1 MIRIFIVLLAVNF
14 LNAQESNNLG
24 SLLYKEVI
32 ANVETEPVFAGDDA
46 ADDMCVLE
54 NFNNPEKSLI
64 ISSDKKYGIIVYDLD
79 GVKLY
84 DYEVGRINNVDILPS
99 RSIQNKYIVAGTNRT
114 YNSIDIYSFNSKG
127 ELENLILRKEIPSLK
142 DVYGVTFYRDEFNTY
157 LFISDKKGN
166 VEQWSYNNDE
176 VNSEVKFVRKLR
188 FSSLV
193 EGLVADESKGKIYMG
208 QERKGIW
215 ELNASPK
222 LEEDKK
228 LIFKKNKYFKPDFEG
243 LTIRDDGDGKGYLI
257 TSVQGSNG
265 YLIIDRNSLKAK
277 MFFRIIDGNKI
288 DGTTETDGI
297 DVSSIKTSK
306 FPNGFFIAHGIS
318 RVLSILQS
326 IIFTLGSILIFLGAF
341 LVYQ

>member
-1 MIRIFIVLLAVNF
+1 MYRILIVLF
-14 LNAQESNNLG
+14 SISSLNAQGPNDLG
-24 SLLYKEVI
+24 SLLYKEVT

-54 NFNNPEKSLI
+54 NFNNPESSLI
-64 ISSDKKYGIIVYDLD
+64 ISSDKKYGIIVYDLE

-99 RSIQNKYIVAGTNRT
+99 RSFQNKYIVAGTNRT
-114 YNSIDIYSFNSKG
+114 YNSIDIYLFNSMG

-176 VNSEVKFVRKLR
+176 VNSEIKFVRKLK

-193 EGLVADESKGKIYMG
+193 EGLVADESKGKIYIG

-215 ELNASPK
+215 ELNAFPS
-222 LEEDKK
+222 LDSQKK
-228 LIFKKNKYFKPDFEG
+228 LIFKKSKNFKPDFEG
-243 LTIRDDGDGKGYLI
+243 LALRDDGNGEGYLI
-257 TSVQGSNG
+257 ASVQGSNG
-265 YLIIDRNSLKAK
+265 YLIIDRKSLDAK
-277 MFFRIIDGNKI
+277 IFFRIIDGDKI

-297 DVSSIKTSK
+297 DVTSIKTSK
-306 FPNGFFIAHGIS
+306 FPNGFFIAQDDDNDGLNQNFKL
-318 RVLSILQS
+318 VDWNKILK
-326 IIFTLGSILIFLGAF
+326 
-341 LVYQ
+341 

>member
-1 MIRIFIVLLAVNF
+1 MIRVFLVLLAVNF
-14 LNAQESNNLG
+14 LNAQEPINLG

-176 VNSEVKFVRKLR
+176 VNSEIKFVRKLK

-193 EGLVADESKGKIYMG
+193 EGLVADESKGKIYIG

-215 ELNASPK
+215 ELNAFPSF
-222 LEEDKK
+222 DSQKK
-228 LIFKKNKYFKPDFEG
+228 LIFKKSKNFKPDFEG
-243 LTIRDDGDGKGYLI
+243 LALRDDGNGEGYLI
-257 TSVQGSNG
+257 ASVQGSNG
-265 YLIIDRNSLKAK
+265 YLIIDRKSLYAK
-277 MFFRIIDGNKI
+277 IFFRIIDGDKI

-297 DVSSIKTSK
+297 DVTSIKTSK
-306 FPNGFFIAHGIS
+306 FPNGFFIAQDDDNDGLNQNFKL
-318 RVLSILQS
+318 VDWNKILK
-326 IIFTLGSILIFLGAF
+326 
-341 LVYQ
+341 

>member
-1 MIRIFIVLLAVNF
+1 MYRILSFLFIVNF
-14 LNAQESNNLG
+14 LNAQEPNNLG
-24 SLLYKEVI
+24 SLVYKEVT
-32 ANVETEPVFAGDDA
+32 ANVETEPVFAEDDA
-46 ADDMCVLE
+46 ADDMCILE
-54 NFNNPEKSLI
+54 NLNSPEKSLI

-84 DYEVGRINNVDILPS
+84 NYEVGRINNVDILAS

-114 YNSIDIYSFNSKG
+114 YNSIDIYLFNSRG

-176 VNSEVKFVRKLR
+176 VNSEIKFVRKLK

-193 EGLVADESKGKIYMG
+193 EGLVADESKGKIYIG

-215 ELNASPK
+215 ELNAFPSLDSEK
-222 LEEDKK
+222 R
-228 LIFKKNKYFKPDFEG
+228 LIFKKSKNFKPDFEG
-243 LTIRDDGDGKGYLI
+243 LALRDDGNGEGYLI
-257 TSVQGSNG
+257 ASVQGSNG
-265 YLIIDRNSLKAK
+265 YLIIERKSLVAK
-277 MFFRIIDGNKI
+277 IFFRIIDGDNI

-297 DVSSIKTSK
+297 DVTSIKTSK
-306 FPNGFFIAHGIS
+306 FPNGFFIAQDDNNDGLNQNFKL
-318 RVLSILQS
+318 VDWNKILK
-326 IIFTLGSILIFLGAF
+326 
-341 LVYQ
+341 

>member
-1 MIRIFIVLLAVNF
+1 MYRILIVLFSINF
-14 LNAQESNNLG
+14 LNAQEPNDLG
-24 SLLYKEVI
+24 SLLYKEVT

-54 NFNNPEKSLI
+54 NFNNPENSLI
-64 ISSDKKYGIIVYDLD
+64 ISSDKKYGIIVYDLE

-99 RSIQNKYIVAGTNRT
+99 RSFQNKYIVAGTNRT
-114 YNSIDIYSFNSKG
+114 YNSIDIYLFNSAG

-142 DVYGVTFYRDEFNTY
+142 DVYGVTFYKDDFNTY

-176 VNSEVKFVRKLR
+176 VKAEIKFVRKLK

-193 EGLVADESKGKIYMG
+193 EGLVADESKGKIYIG

-215 ELNASPK
+215 ELNAFPSFDS
-222 LEEDKK
+222 EKK
-228 LIFKKNKYFKPDFEG
+228 LIFKKSKNFKPDFEG
-243 LTIRDDGDGKGYLI
+243 LALRDDGNGEGYLI
-257 TSVQGSNG
+257 ASVQGSNG
-265 YLIIDRNSLKAK
+265 YLIIERKSLDAK
-277 MFFRIIDGNKI
+277 IFFRIIDGDKI

-297 DVSSIKTSK
+297 DVTSIKTSK
-306 FPNGFFIAHGIS
+306 FPNGFFIAQDDDNDGLNQNFKL
-318 RVLSILQS
+318 VDWNKILK
-326 IIFTLGSILIFLGAF
+326 
-341 LVYQ
+341 

>member
-1 MIRIFIVLLAVNF
+1 MQKIYIIFSLIFIN
-14 LNAQESNNLG
+14 LNAQGPNDLG
-24 SLLYKEVI
+24 SLLYKEVT

-54 NFNNPEKSLI
+54 NIINPESSLI
-64 ISSDKKYGIIVYDLD
+64 ISSDKKYGIIVYDLE

-99 RSIQNKYIVAGTNRT
+99 RSLQNKYIVAGTNRT
-114 YNSIDIYSFNSKG
+114 YNSIDIYLFNSAG

-142 DVYGVTFYRDEFNTY
+142 DVYGITFYRDDFNTY

-176 VNSEVKFVRKLR
+176 VNSEIKFVRKLK

-193 EGLVADESKGKIYMG
+193 EGLVADESKGKIYIG

-215 ELNASPK
+215 ELNAFPSF
-222 LEEDKK
+222 DSQKK
-228 LIFKKNKYFKPDFEG
+228 LIFKKSKNFKPDFEG
-243 LTIRDDGDGKGYLI
+243 LALRDDGNGEGYLI
-257 TSVQGSNG
+257 ASVQGSNG
-265 YLIIDRNSLKAK
+265 YLIIDRKSLDAK
-277 MFFRIIDGNKI
+277 IFFRIIDGDKI

-297 DVSSIKTSK
+297 DVTSIKTSK
-306 FPNGFFIAHGIS
+306 FPNGFFIAQDDDNDGLNQNFKL
-318 RVLSILQS
+318 VDWNKILK
-326 IIFTLGSILIFLGAF
+326 
-341 LVYQ
+341 

>member
-1 MIRIFIVLLAVNF
+1 MHRLLIVLFSINF
-14 LNAQESNNLG
+14 LNAQGPNDLG
-24 SLLYKEVI
+24 SLLYKEVT

-54 NFNNPEKSLI
+54 NFNNPESSLI
-64 ISSDKKYGIIVYDLD
+64 ISSDKKYGIIVYDLE

-99 RSIQNKYIVAGTNRT
+99 RSFQNKYIVAGTNRT
-114 YNSIDIYSFNSKG
+114 YNSIDIYLFNSKG

-176 VNSEVKFVRKLR
+176 VNSEIKFVRKLK

-193 EGLVADESKGKIYMG
+193 EGLVADESKGKIYIG

-215 ELNASPK
+215 ELNAFPSF
-222 LEEDKK
+222 DSQKK
-228 LIFKKNKYFKPDFEG
+228 LIFKKSKNFKPDFEG
-243 LTIRDDGDGKGYLI
+243 LALRDDGNGEGYLI
-257 TSVQGSNG
+257 ASVQGSNG
-265 YLIIDRNSLKAK
+265 YLIIDRKSLDAK
-277 MFFRIIDGNKI
+277 IFFRIIDGDKI

-297 DVSSIKTSK
+297 DVTSIKTSK
-306 FPNGFFIAHGIS
+306 FPNGFFIAQDDDNDGLNQNFKL
-318 RVLSILQS
+318 VDWNKILK
-326 IIFTLGSILIFLGAF
+326 
-341 LVYQ
+341 

>member
-1 MIRIFIVLLAVNF
+1 MYRILIVLF
-14 LNAQESNNLG
+14 SISSLNAQGPNDLG
-24 SLLYKEVI
+24 SLLYKEVT

-54 NFNNPEKSLI
+54 NFNNPESSLI
-64 ISSDKKYGIIVYDLD
+64 ISSDKKYGIIVYDLE

-99 RSIQNKYIVAGTNRT
+99 RSFQNKYIVAGTNRT
-114 YNSIDIYSFNSKG
+114 YNSIDIYLFNSKG

-176 VNSEVKFVRKLR
+176 VNSEIKFVRKLK

-193 EGLVADESKGKIYMG
+193 EGLVADESKGKIYIG

-215 ELNASPK
+215 ELNAFPSF
-222 LEEDKK
+222 DSQKK
-228 LIFKKNKYFKPDFEG
+228 LIFKKSKNFKPDFEG
-243 LTIRDDGDGKGYLI
+243 LALRDDGNGEGYLI
-257 TSVQGSNG
+257 ASVQGSNG
-265 YLIIDRNSLKAK
+265 YLIIDRKSLDAK
-277 MFFRIIDGNKI
+277 IFFRIIDDDKI

-297 DVSSIKTSK
+297 DVTSIKTSK
-306 FPNGFFIAHGIS
+306 FPNGFFIAQDDNNDGLNQNFKL
-318 RVLSILQS
+318 VDWNKILK
-326 IIFTLGSILIFLGAF
+326 
-341 LVYQ
+341 

>member
-1 MIRIFIVLLAVNF
+1 MYRILIVLF
-14 LNAQESNNLG
+14 SISSLNAQEPNSLG
-24 SLLYKEVI
+24 SLLYKEVT

-54 NFNNPEKSLI
+54 NFNNPESSLI
-64 ISSDKKYGIIVYDLD
+64 ISSDKKYGIIVYDLE

-99 RSIQNKYIVAGTNRT
+99 RSFQNKYIVAGTNRT
-114 YNSIDIYSFNSKG
+114 YNSIDIYLFNSKG

-176 VNSEVKFVRKLR
+176 VNSEIKFVRKLK

-193 EGLVADESKGKIYMG
+193 EGLVADESKGKIYIG

-215 ELNASPK
+215 EFNAFPSF
-222 LEEDKK
+222 DSQKK
-228 LIFKKNKYFKPDFEG
+228 LIFKKSKNFKPDFEG
-243 LTIRDDGDGKGYLI
+243 LALRDDGNGEGYLI
-257 TSVQGSNG
+257 ASVQGSNG
-265 YLIIDRNSLKAK
+265 YLIIDRKSLDAK
-277 MFFRIIDGNKI
+277 IFFRIIDGDKI

-297 DVSSIKTSK
+297 DVTSIKTSK
-306 FPNGFFIAHGIS
+306 FPNGFFIAQDDDNDGLNQNFKL
-318 RVLSILQS
+318 VDWNKILK
-326 IIFTLGSILIFLGAF
+326 
-341 LVYQ
+341 

>member
-1 MIRIFIVLLAVNF
+1 MYRILFVLF
-14 LNAQESNNLG
+14 SISCLNAQEPKSIG
-24 SLLYKEVI
+24 SLLYKEVT

-54 NFNNPEKSLI
+54 NFNNPESSLI
-64 ISSDKKYGIIVYDLD
+64 ISSDKKYGIIVYDLE

-99 RSIQNKYIVAGTNRT
+99 RSFQNKYIVAGTNRT
-114 YNSIDIYSFNSKG
+114 YNSIDIYLFNSVG

-166 VEQWSYNNDE
+166 VEQWSFNNDE
-176 VNSEVKFVRKLR
+176 SSPEIKFERKLR

-193 EGLVADESKGKIYMG
+193 EGIVADETKGKVYIG
-208 QERKGIW
+208 QERRGIW
-215 ELNASPK
+215 ELNANPNLS
-222 LEEDKK
+222 DDRK

-243 LTIRDDGDGKGYLI
+243 LTIRDDGDVNGYLI
-257 TSVQGSNG
+257 ASVQGSNG
-265 YLIIDRNSLKAK
+265 YLLIDRKSLQAK
-277 MFFRIIDGNKI
+277 TFFRVVSNELI

-297 DVSSIKTSK
+297 DVSSIRTSK
-306 FPNGFFIAHGIS
+306 FPNGFFIAQDDDNDGLNQNFKL
-318 RVLSILQS
+318 VDWNK
-326 IIFTLGSILIFLGAF
+326 IIK
-341 LVYQ
+341 

>member
-14 LNAQESNNLG
+14 LNAQEPNNLG

-243 LTIRDDGDGKGYLI
+243 LTIRDDGEGKGYLI

-306 FPNGFFIAHGIS
+306 FPNGFFIAQDDDNDGLNQNFKL
-318 RVLSILQS
+318 VDWNK
-326 IIFTLGSILIFLGAF
+326 IIN
-341 LVYQ
+341 

>member
-1 MIRIFIVLLAVNF
+1 MYRILIVLF
-14 LNAQESNNLG
+14 SISSLNAQGPNDLG
-24 SLLYKEVI
+24 SLLYKEVT

-54 NFNNPEKSLI
+54 NFNNPESSLI
-64 ISSDKKYGIIVYDLD
+64 ISSDKKYGIIVYDLK

-99 RSIQNKYIVAGTNRT
+99 RSFQNKYIVAGTNRT
-114 YNSIDIYSFNSKG
+114 YNSIDIYLFNSKG

-142 DVYGVTFYRDEFNTY
+142 DVYGVTFYRDDFNTY

-176 VNSEVKFVRKLR
+176 VNSEIKFVRKLK

-193 EGLVADESKGKIYMG
+193 EGLVADESKGKIYIG

-215 ELNASPK
+215 ELNAFPSF
-222 LEEDKK
+222 DSQKK
-228 LIFKKNKYFKPDFEG
+228 LIFKKSKNFKPDFEG
-243 LTIRDDGDGKGYLI
+243 LALRDDGNGEGYLI
-257 TSVQGSNG
+257 ASVQGSNG
-265 YLIIDRNSLKAK
+265 YLIIDRKSLDAK
-277 MFFRIIDGNKI
+277 IFFRIIDGDKI

-297 DVSSIKTSK
+297 DVTSIKTLK
-306 FPNGFFIAHGIS
+306 FPNGFFIAQDDDNDGLNQNFKL
-318 RVLSILQS
+318 VDWNKILK
-326 IIFTLGSILIFLGAF
+326 
-341 LVYQ
+341 

>member
-1 MIRIFIVLLAVNF
+1 MMYRILIVLF
-14 LNAQESNNLG
+14 SISSLNAQGPNDLG
-24 SLLYKEVI
+24 SLLYKEVT

-54 NFNNPEKSLI
+54 NFNNSESSLI
-64 ISSDKKYGIIVYDLD
+64 ISSDKKYGIIVYDLE

-99 RSIQNKYIVAGTNRT
+99 RSFQNKYIVAGTNRT
-114 YNSIDIYSFNSKG
+114 YNSIDIYLFNSKG

-142 DVYGVTFYRDEFNTY
+142 DVYGVTFYRDDFNTY

-176 VNSEVKFVRKLR
+176 VNSEIKFVRKLK

-193 EGLVADESKGKIYMG
+193 EGLVADESKGKIYIG

-215 ELNASPK
+215 ELNAFPSF
-222 LEEDKK
+222 DSQKK
-228 LIFKKNKYFKPDFEG
+228 LIFKKSKNFKPDFEG
-243 LTIRDDGDGKGYLI
+243 LALRDDGNGEGYLI
-257 TSVQGSNG
+257 ASVQGSNG
-265 YLIIDRNSLKAK
+265 YLIIDRKSLDAK
-277 MFFRIIDGNKI
+277 IFFRIIDGDKI

-297 DVSSIKTSK
+297 DVTSIKTSK
-306 FPNGFFIAHGIS
+306 FPNGFFIAQDDDNDGLNQNFKL
-318 RVLSILQS
+318 VDWNKILK
-326 IIFTLGSILIFLGAF
+326 
-341 LVYQ
+341 

>member
-1 MIRIFIVLLAVNF
+1 MYRVLIVLFSINF
-14 LNAQESNNLG
+14 LNAQGPNDLG
-24 SLLYKEVI
+24 SLLYKEVT

-54 NFNNPEKSLI
+54 NFNNPESSLI
-64 ISSDKKYGIIVYDLD
+64 ISSDKKYGIIVYDLE
-79 GVKLY
+79 GVKLF

-99 RSIQNKYIVAGTNRT
+99 RSFQKKYIVAGTNRT
-114 YNSIDIYSFNSKG
+114 YNSIDIYLFNSKG

-176 VNSEVKFVRKLR
+176 VNSEIKFVRKLK

-193 EGLVADESKGKIYMG
+193 EGLVADESKGKIYIG

-215 ELNASPK
+215 ELNAFPSF
-222 LEEDKK
+222 DSQKK
-228 LIFKKNKYFKPDFEG
+228 LIFKKSKNFKPDFEG
-243 LTIRDDGDGKGYLI
+243 LALRDDGNGEGYLI
-257 TSVQGSNG
+257 ASVQGSNG
-265 YLIIDRNSLKAK
+265 YLIIERKSLDAK
-277 MFFRIIDGNKI
+277 IFFRIIDGDKI

-297 DVSSIKTSK
+297 DVTSIKTSK
-306 FPNGFFIAHGIS
+306 FPNGFFIAQDDDNDGLNQNFKL
-318 RVLSILQS
+318 VDWNKILK
-326 IIFTLGSILIFLGAF
+326 
-341 LVYQ
+341 

>member
-1 MIRIFIVLLAVNF
+1 MIRIFLVLLAVNF
-14 LNAQESNNLG
+14 LNAQEPNNLG

-127 ELENLILRKEIPSLK
+127 ELENLILRKEIPNLK

-176 VNSEVKFVRKLR
+176 VNSEIKFVRKLK

-193 EGLVADESKGKIYMG
+193 EGLVADESKGKIYIG

-215 ELNASPK
+215 ELNAFPSF
-222 LEEDKK
+222 DSQKK
-228 LIFKKNKYFKPDFEG
+228 LIFKKSKNFKPDFEG
-243 LTIRDDGDGKGYLI
+243 LALRDDGNGEGYLI
-257 TSVQGSNG
+257 ASVQGSNG
-265 YLIIDRNSLKAK
+265 YLIIDRKSLDAK
-277 MFFRIIDGNKI
+277 IFFRIIDGDKI

-297 DVSSIKTSK
+297 DVTSIKTSK
-306 FPNGFFIAHGIS
+306 FPNGFFIAQDDDKDGLNQNFKL
-318 RVLSILQS
+318 VDWNKILK
-326 IIFTLGSILIFLGAF
+326 
-341 LVYQ
+341 

>member
-1 MIRIFIVLLAVNF
+1 
-14 LNAQESNNLG
+14 
-24 SLLYKEVI
+24 LLYKEVI

-306 FPNGFFIAHGIS
+306 FPNGFFIAQDDDNDGLNQNFKL
-318 RVLSILQS
+318 VDWNK
-326 IIFTLGSILIFLGAF
+326 IIN
-341 LVYQ
+341 

>member
-1 MIRIFIVLLAVNF
+1 MYRVLIVLFSINF
-14 LNAQESNNLG
+14 LNAQGPNDLG
-24 SLLYKEVI
+24 SLLYKEVT

-54 NFNNPEKSLI
+54 NFNNPESSLI
-64 ISSDKKYGIIVYDLD
+64 ISSDKKYGIIVYDLE

-99 RSIQNKYIVAGTNRT
+99 RLFQNKYIVAGTNRT
-114 YNSIDIYSFNSKG
+114 YNSIDIYLFNSKG

-176 VNSEVKFVRKLR
+176 VNSEIKFVRKLK

-193 EGLVADESKGKIYMG
+193 EGLVADESKGKIYIG

-215 ELNASPK
+215 ELNAFPSF
-222 LEEDKK
+222 DSQKK
-228 LIFKKNKYFKPDFEG
+228 LIFKKSKNFKPDFEG
-243 LTIRDDGDGKGYLI
+243 LALRDYGNGEGYLI
-257 TSVQGSNG
+257 ASVQGSNG
-265 YLIIDRNSLKAK
+265 YLIIDRKSLDAK
-277 MFFRIIDGNKI
+277 IFFRIIDGDKI

-297 DVSSIKTSK
+297 DVTSIKTSK
-306 FPNGFFIAHGIS
+306 FPNGFFIAQDDDNDGLNQNFKL
-318 RVLSILQS
+318 VDWNKILKWKNFS
-326 IIFTLGSILIFLGAF
+326 L
-341 LVYQ
+341 

>member
-1 MIRIFIVLLAVNF
+1 MYRILIVLF
-14 LNAQESNNLG
+14 SISSLNAQGPNDLG
-24 SLLYKEVI
+24 SLLYKEVT

-54 NFNNPEKSLI
+54 NFNNPESSLI
-64 ISSDKKYGIIVYDLD
+64 ISSDKKYGIIVYDLE

-99 RSIQNKYIVAGTNRT
+99 RSFQNKYIVAGTNRT
-114 YNSIDIYSFNSKG
+114 YNSIDIYLFNSKG

-142 DVYGVTFYRDEFNTY
+142 DVYGVTFYRDDFNTY

-176 VNSEVKFVRKLR
+176 VNSEIKFVRKLK

-193 EGLVADESKGKIYMG
+193 EGLVADESKGKIYIG

-215 ELNASPK
+215 ELNAFPSF
-222 LEEDKK
+222 DSQKK
-228 LIFKKNKYFKPDFEG
+228 LIFKKSKNFKPDFEG
-243 LTIRDDGDGKGYLI
+243 LTLRDDGNGEGYLI
-257 TSVQGSNG
+257 ASVQGSNG
-265 YLIIDRNSLKAK
+265 YLIIDRKSLYAK
-277 MFFRIIDGNKI
+277 IFFRIIDGDKI

-297 DVSSIKTSK
+297 DVTSIKTSK
-306 FPNGFFIAHGIS
+306 FPNGFFIAQDDDNDGLNQNFKL
-318 RVLSILQS
+318 VDWNKILK
-326 IIFTLGSILIFLGAF
+326 
-341 LVYQ
+341 

>member
-1 MIRIFIVLLAVNF
+1 MMYRILIVLF
-14 LNAQESNNLG
+14 SISSLNAQGPNDLG
-24 SLLYKEVI
+24 SLLYKEVT

-54 NFNNPEKSLI
+54 NFNNPESSLI
-64 ISSDKKYGIIVYDLD
+64 ISSDKKYGIIVYDLE

-99 RSIQNKYIVAGTNRT
+99 RSFQNKYIVAGTNRT
-114 YNSIDIYSFNSKG
+114 YNSIDIYLFNSKG

-176 VNSEVKFVRKLR
+176 VNSEIKFVRKLK

-193 EGLVADESKGKIYMG
+193 EGLVADESKGKIYIG

-215 ELNASPK
+215 ELNAFPSF
-222 LEEDKK
+222 DSQKK
-228 LIFKKNKYFKPDFEG
+228 LIFKKSKNFKPDFEG
-243 LTIRDDGDGKGYLI
+243 LALRDDGNGEGYLI
-257 TSVQGSNG
+257 ASVQGSNG
-265 YLIIDRNSLKAK
+265 YLIIDRKSLDAK
-277 MFFRIIDGNKI
+277 IFFRIIDGDKI

-297 DVSSIKTSK
+297 DVTSIKTSK
-306 FPNGFFIAHGIS
+306 FPNGFFIAQDDDNDGLNQNFKL
-318 RVLSILQS
+318 VDWNKILK
-326 IIFTLGSILIFLGAF
+326 
-341 LVYQ
+341 

>member
-1 MIRIFIVLLAVNF
+1 MYRILIVLF
-14 LNAQESNNLG
+14 SISSLNAQGPNDLG
-24 SLLYKEVI
+24 SLLYKEVT

-54 NFNNPEKSLI
+54 NFNNPESSLI
-64 ISSDKKYGIIVYDLD
+64 ISSDKKYGIIVYDLE

-99 RSIQNKYIVAGTNRT
+99 RSFQNKFIVAGTNRT
-114 YNSIDIYSFNSKG
+114 YNSIDIYLFNNKG

-176 VNSEVKFVRKLR
+176 VNSEIKFVRKLK

-193 EGLVADESKGKIYMG
+193 EGLVSDESKGKIYIG

-215 ELNASPK
+215 ELNAFPSF
-222 LEEDKK
+222 DSQKK
-228 LIFKKNKYFKPDFEG
+228 LIFKKSKNFKPDFEG
-243 LTIRDDGDGKGYLI
+243 LALRDDGNGEGYLI
-257 TSVQGSNG
+257 ASVQGSNG
-265 YLIIDRNSLKAK
+265 YLIIDRKSLDAK
-277 MFFRIIDGNKI
+277 IFFRIIDGDKI

-297 DVSSIKTSK
+297 DVTSIKTSK
-306 FPNGFFIAHGIS
+306 FPNGFFIAQDDDNDGLNQNFKL
-318 RVLSILQS
+318 VDWNKILK
-326 IIFTLGSILIFLGAF
+326 
-341 LVYQ
+341 

>member
-1 MIRIFIVLLAVNF
+1 MYRILNVLF
-14 LNAQESNNLG
+14 SISSLNAQGPNDLG
-24 SLLYKEVI
+24 SLLYKEVT

-54 NFNNPEKSLI
+54 NFNNPESSLI
-64 ISSDKKYGIIVYDLD
+64 ISSDKKYGIIVYDLE

-99 RSIQNKYIVAGTNRT
+99 RSFQNKYIVAGTNRT
-114 YNSIDIYSFNSKG
+114 YNSIDIYLFNSKG

-176 VNSEVKFVRKLR
+176 VNSEIKFVRKLK

-193 EGLVADESKGKIYMG
+193 EGLVADESKGKIYIG

-215 ELNASPK
+215 ELNAFPSF
-222 LEEDKK
+222 DSQKK
-228 LIFKKNKYFKPDFEG
+228 LIFKKSKNFKPDFEG
-243 LTIRDDGDGKGYLI
+243 LALRDDGNGEGYLI
-257 TSVQGSNG
+257 ASVQGSNG
-265 YLIIDRNSLKAK
+265 YLIIDRKSLDAK
-277 MFFRIIDGNKI
+277 IFFRIIDGDKI

-297 DVSSIKTSK
+297 DVTSIKTSK
-306 FPNGFFIAHGIS
+306 FPNGFFIAQDDDNDGLNQNFKL
-318 RVLSILQS
+318 VDWNKILK
-326 IIFTLGSILIFLGAF
+326 
-341 LVYQ
+341 

>member
-1 MIRIFIVLLAVNF
+1 MYRILIVLF
-14 LNAQESNNLG
+14 SISSLNAQGPNNLG
-24 SLLYKEVI
+24 SLLYKEVT

-54 NFNNPEKSLI
+54 NFNNPENSVI
-64 ISSDKKYGIIVYDLD
+64 ISSDKKYGIIVYDLE
-79 GVKLY
+79 GLKLY

-114 YNSIDIYSFNSKG
+114 YNSIDIYLFNSKG

-176 VNSEVKFVRKLR
+176 VNSEIIFVRKLK

-193 EGLVADESKGKIYMG
+193 EGLVADESKGKIYIG

-215 ELNASPK
+215 ELNAFPSF
-222 LEEDKK
+222 DSQKK
-228 LIFKKNKYFKPDFEG
+228 LIFKKSKNFKPDFEG
-243 LTIRDDGDGKGYLI
+243 LALRDDGNGEGYLI
-257 TSVQGSNG
+257 ASVQGSNG
-265 YLIIDRNSLKAK
+265 YLIIDRKSLDAK
-277 MFFRIIDGNKI
+277 IFFRIIDGDKI

-306 FPNGFFIAHGIS
+306 FPNGFFIAQDDDNDGLNQNFKL
-318 RVLSILQS
+318 VDWNK
-326 IIFTLGSILIFLGAF
+326 IIN
-341 LVYQ
+341 

>member
-1 MIRIFIVLLAVNF
+1 MYRILIVLF
-14 LNAQESNNLG
+14 SISSLNAQEPKSLG
-24 SLLYKEVI
+24 SLLYKEVT

-54 NFNNPEKSLI
+54 NFNNPESSLI
-64 ISSDKKYGIIVYDLD
+64 ISSDKKYGIIVYDLE

-99 RSIQNKYIVAGTNRT
+99 RSFQNKYIVAGTNRT
-114 YNSIDIYSFNSKG
+114 YNSIDIYLFNSKG

-176 VNSEVKFVRKLR
+176 VNSEIKFVRKLK

-306 FPNGFFIAHGIS
+306 FPNGFFIAQDDDNDGLNQNFKL
-318 RVLSILQS
+318 VDWNK
-326 IIFTLGSILIFLGAF
+326 IIN
-341 LVYQ
+341 

>member
-1 MIRIFIVLLAVNF
+1 MYRILIVLF
-14 LNAQESNNLG
+14 SISSLNAQGPNDLG
-24 SLLYKEVI
+24 SLLYKEVT

-54 NFNNPEKSLI
+54 NFNNPESSLI
-64 ISSDKKYGIIVYDLD
+64 ISSDKKYGIIVYDLG

-99 RSIQNKYIVAGTNRT
+99 RSFQNKYIVAGTNRT
-114 YNSIDIYSFNSKG
+114 YNSIDIYLFNSKG

-176 VNSEVKFVRKLR
+176 VNSEIKFVRKLK

-193 EGLVADESKGKIYMG
+193 EGLVADESKGKIYIG

-215 ELNASPK
+215 ELNAFPSF
-222 LEEDKK
+222 DSQKK
-228 LIFKKNKYFKPDFEG
+228 LIFKKSKNFKPDFEG
-243 LTIRDDGDGKGYLI
+243 LALRDDGNGEGYLI
-257 TSVQGSNG
+257 ASVQGSNG
-265 YLIIDRNSLKAK
+265 YLIIDRKSLDAK
-277 MFFRIIDGNKI
+277 IFFRIIDGDKI

-297 DVSSIKTSK
+297 DVTSIKTSK
-306 FPNGFFIAHGIS
+306 FPNGFFIAQDDDNDGLNQNFKL
-318 RVLSILQS
+318 VDWNKILK
-326 IIFTLGSILIFLGAF
+326 
-341 LVYQ
+341 

>member
-14 LNAQESNNLG
+14 LNAQEPNNLG

-222 LEEDKK
+222 LEEDK
-228 LIFKKNKYFKPDFEG
+228 NKD
-243 LTIRDDGDGKGYLI
+243 
-257 TSVQGSNG
+257 S
-265 YLIIDRNSLKAK
+265 A
-277 MFFRIIDGNKI
+277 
-288 DGTTETDGI
+288 
-297 DVSSIKTSK
+297 
-306 FPNGFFIAHGIS
+306 
-318 RVLSILQS
+318 
-326 IIFTLGSILIFLGAF
+326 LGAMGLKPK
-341 LVYQ
+341 LVH

>member
-1 MIRIFIVLLAVNF
+1 MYRILIVLFSINF
-14 LNAQESNNLG
+14 LNAQEPNDLG
-24 SLLYKEVI
+24 SLLYKEVT

-54 NFNNPEKSLI
+54 NFNNPENSLI
-64 ISSDKKYGIIVYDLD
+64 ISSDKKYGIIVYDLE

-99 RSIQNKYIVAGTNRT
+99 RSFQNKYIVAGTNRT
-114 YNSIDIYSFNSKG
+114 YNSIDIYLFNSAG

-142 DVYGVTFYRDEFNTY
+142 DVYGVTFYKDDFNTY

-176 VNSEVKFVRKLR
+176 VNAEIKFVRKLK

-193 EGLVADESKGKIYMG
+193 EGLVADESKGKIYIG

-215 ELNASPK
+215 ELNAFPSFDS
-222 LEEDKK
+222 EKK
-228 LIFKKNKYFKPDFEG
+228 LIFKKSKNFKPDFEG
-243 LTIRDDGDGKGYLI
+243 LALRDDGNGEGYLI
-257 TSVQGSNG
+257 ASVQGSNG
-265 YLIIDRNSLKAK
+265 YLIIERKSLDAK
-277 MFFRIIDGNKI
+277 IFFRIIDGDKI

-297 DVSSIKTSK
+297 DVTSIKTSK
-306 FPNGFFIAHGIS
+306 FPNGFFIAQDDDNDGLNQNFKL
-318 RVLSILQS
+318 VDWNKILKWKN
-326 IIFTLGSILIFLGAF
+326 FLP
-341 LVYQ
+341 

>member
-1 MIRIFIVLLAVNF
+1 MIRVFIVLLAVNF
-14 LNAQESNNLG
+14 LNAQEPNNLG

-176 VNSEVKFVRKLR
+176 VNSELKFVRKLR

-306 FPNGFFIAHGIS
+306 FPNGFFIAQDDDNDGLNQNFKL
-318 RVLSILQS
+318 VDWNK
-326 IIFTLGSILIFLGAF
+326 IIN
-341 LVYQ
+341 